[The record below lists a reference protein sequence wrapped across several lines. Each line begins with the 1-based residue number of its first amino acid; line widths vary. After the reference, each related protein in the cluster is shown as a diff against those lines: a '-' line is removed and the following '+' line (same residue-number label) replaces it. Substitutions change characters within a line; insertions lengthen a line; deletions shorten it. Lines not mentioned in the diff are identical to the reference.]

1 MDITTTINK
10 PTSSPPT
17 TTESPATTSNVPTSH
32 LNNYIAS
39 KNHQL
44 TVLREQRASL
54 RQSYIE
60 SCKSYS
66 LSNGNVTLV
75 PSLVQD
81 KQPLTPTTKMTCPA
95 VFPVSSTSRPLLQFL
110 TPQQQPESHDQWKR
124 RCQKALGKPKVF
136 LRKSSSS
143 ISSTSSD
150 SHTSTTSTT
159 STEPTEYVDTVD

>member
-1 MDITTTINK
+1 MDITTTINE
-10 PTSSPPT
+10 PTSSLPT
-17 TTESPATTSNVPTSH
+17 TTESPATTSNEPTSP

-54 RQSYIE
+54 RQSYVE

-66 LSNGNVTLV
+66 LSNENFTLA

-81 KQPLTPTTKMTCPA
+81 KQPLTTTTTKMTSS
-95 VFPVSSTSRPLLQFL
+95 VFPVSSTSRPLVQFL

-143 ISSTSSD
+143 ISSRFSD
-150 SHTSTTSTT
+150 SHRSTT